1 MYESPYLKPGSIDD
15 NIRLSLMKNLN
26 KLLNS
31 KRSNI
36 FHILEVMHLLIALFN
51 GLKPHSVFSVH

>member
-15 NIRLSLMKNLN
+15 NIRLFLMKNLN
-26 KLLNS
+26 RLLNS

-36 FHILEVMHLLIALFN
+36 FPHIGSNALAYRPF
-51 GLKPHSVFSVH
+51 

>member
-1 MYESPYLKPGSIDD
+1 MYESPYLKPGSIHD

-26 KLLNS
+26 KLLNN

-36 FHILEVMHLLIALFN
+36 FPHIGSNALAYCPF
-51 GLKPHSVFSVH
+51 